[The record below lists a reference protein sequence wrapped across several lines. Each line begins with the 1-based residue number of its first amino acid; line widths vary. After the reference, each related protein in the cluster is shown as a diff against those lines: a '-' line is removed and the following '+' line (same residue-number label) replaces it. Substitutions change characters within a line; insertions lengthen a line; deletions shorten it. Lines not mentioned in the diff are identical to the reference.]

1 MLNNFAIIIIII
13 VAIILLIL
21 LVIGIILFI
30 KKIKKRE
37 LKNNHQKKDIA
48 NNNSE
53 FPFERKNTD
62 NAFSEQNEIN
72 DERKKEYLIKE
83 NKVKTFCDIIL
94 KPVKYSKVNIYNKI
108 CTIDLIAFNQNDEI
122 SVTNCSHGFH
132 FNCIRKYL
140 LENVNKKKVICCPNC
155 GHPILDTS

>member
-1 MLNNFAIIIIII
+1 MFI
-13 VAIILLIL
+13 VDLSVIVIVLYTGTC
-21 LVIGIILFI
+21 LVTTL
-30 KKIKKRE
+30 E
-37 LKNNHQKKDIA
+37 HVAD
-48 NNNSE
+48 
-53 FPFERKNTD
+53 TD

-83 NKVKTFCDIIL
+83 NEVKKFCDIIL

-155 GHPILDTS
+155 GHPILYTS